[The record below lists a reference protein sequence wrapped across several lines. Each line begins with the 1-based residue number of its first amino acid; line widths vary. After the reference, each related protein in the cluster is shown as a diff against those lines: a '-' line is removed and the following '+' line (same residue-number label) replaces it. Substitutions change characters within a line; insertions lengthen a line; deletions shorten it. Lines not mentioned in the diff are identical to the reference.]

1 MTFFRSLSTRY
12 NKYLLSC
19 AEECHSHGR
28 KNKWQ
33 TDICL
38 NQENPKI
45 INPLRGILV
54 FIKQERSQTCLQDT
68 PRHWRNFH
76 FSTENLTLI
85 IHTVTEQHG
94 KQRVVVLP
102 HSTAAHSHQLKRGRA
117 LNNSKHTSQL
127 ESAERTYQG
136 KKKVSIDVN
145 QKRVYQ
151 SSA

>member
-1 MTFFRSLSTRY
+1 MTFCHPLSAEYR
-12 NKYLLSC
+12 YLLSC
-19 AEECHSHGR
+19 AEECHSHCR
-28 KNKWQ
+28 KHKWR
-33 TDICL
+33 TDIRL
-38 NQENPKI
+38 NQENPNI
-45 INPLRGILV
+45 ISPLRGTLV
-54 FIKQERSQTCLQDT
+54 CIKQERSQECLHHI
-68 PRHWRNFH
+68 PCHWR
-76 FSTENLTLI
+76 TENLSLI

-145 QKRVYQ
+145 RKRVYQ